1 MAYQFEHIHLKAPDP
16 EKTANWYVKAFNFE
30 IFNDRGV
37 RPTGDRFIECKSEDG
52 TIFRISG
59 ARTDEAMGQGD
70 ADVHYG
76 LEHFGITVDDMD
88 AELERLQ
95 ALGAELAFIG
105 FPAYSLAWMPV
116 ASATSDIPR
125 RFIRIF
131 TSVMSRARPASS
143 FMASRCF
150 GEAPVTVRY
159 GEL

>member
-70 ADVHYG
+70 ANVHYG
-76 LEHFGITVDDMD
+76 LEHFGITVDDMES
-88 AELERLQ
+88 ELERLQ
-95 ALGAELAFIG
+95 ALGAELAEGPISNPGGPTIAFIKV
-105 FPAYSLAWMPV
+105 PDDV
-116 ASATSDIPR
+116 
-125 RFIRIF
+125 RI
-131 TSVMSRARPASS
+131 
-143 FMASRCF
+143 
-150 GEAPVTVRY
+150 
-159 GEL
+159 ELLQLPN

>member
-1 MAYQFEHIHLKAPDP
+1 MAYEFEHIHLKAPDP

-59 ARTDEAMGQGD
+59 ARTDENMGTGD

-88 AELERLQ
+88 AEIERLQ
-95 ALGAELAFIG
+95 ALGAELAEGPISNPGGPTIAFIKV
-105 FPAYSLAWMPV
+105 PDDV
-116 ASATSDIPR
+116 
-125 RFIRIF
+125 RI
-131 TSVMSRARPASS
+131 
-143 FMASRCF
+143 
-150 GEAPVTVRY
+150 
-159 GEL
+159 ELLQLPK

>member
-1 MAYQFEHIHLKAPDP
+1 MPYEFEHIHLKAPDP

-59 ARTDEAMGQGD
+59 ARTNEDMGQGD

-88 AELERLQ
+88 AEIERLQ
-95 ALGAELAFIG
+95 ALGAELAEGPISNPGGPTIAFIKV
-105 FPAYSLAWMPV
+105 PDDV
-116 ASATSDIPR
+116 
-125 RFIRIF
+125 RI
-131 TSVMSRARPASS
+131 
-143 FMASRCF
+143 
-150 GEAPVTVRY
+150 
-159 GEL
+159 ELLQLPK

>member
-1 MAYQFEHIHLKAPDP
+1 MAYEFEHIHLKAPDP

-59 ARTDEAMGQGD
+59 ARTDEKMGTGD

-88 AELERLQ
+88 AEIERLQ
-95 ALGAELAFIG
+95 ALGAELAEGPISNPSGPTIAFIKV
-105 FPAYSLAWMPV
+105 PDDV
-116 ASATSDIPR
+116 
-125 RFIRIF
+125 RI
-131 TSVMSRARPASS
+131 
-143 FMASRCF
+143 
-150 GEAPVTVRY
+150 
-159 GEL
+159 ELLQLPK

>member
-1 MAYQFEHIHLKAPDP
+1 MPYEFEHIHLKAPDP

-59 ARTDEAMGQGD
+59 ARTNEDMGQGD

-88 AELERLQ
+88 AEIERLQ
-95 ALGAELAFIG
+95 ALGAEIAEGPISNPGGPTIAFIKV
-105 FPAYSLAWMPV
+105 PDDV
-116 ASATSDIPR
+116 
-125 RFIRIF
+125 RI
-131 TSVMSRARPASS
+131 
-143 FMASRCF
+143 
-150 GEAPVTVRY
+150 
-159 GEL
+159 ELLQLPK

>member
-1 MAYQFEHIHLKAPDP
+1 LAYEFEHVHLKAPDP

-59 ARTDEAMGQGD
+59 ARTNEDMGQGD

-88 AELERLQ
+88 AELDRLIG
-95 ALGAELAFIG
+95 LGAELAEGPIRNPNGPTIAFIKV
-105 FPAYSLAWMPV
+105 PDEV
-116 ASATSDIPR
+116 
-125 RFIRIF
+125 RI
-131 TSVMSRARPASS
+131 
-143 FMASRCF
+143 
-150 GEAPVTVRY
+150 
-159 GEL
+159 ELLQLPK

>member
-1 MAYQFEHIHLKAPDP
+1 MAYEFEHIHLKAPDP

-59 ARTDEAMGQGD
+59 ARTDEDMGQGD

-88 AELERLQ
+88 AELDRLIG
-95 ALGAELAFIG
+95 LGAELAEGPIRNPNGPTIAFIKV
-105 FPAYSLAWMPV
+105 PDEV
-116 ASATSDIPR
+116 
-125 RFIRIF
+125 RI
-131 TSVMSRARPASS
+131 
-143 FMASRCF
+143 
-150 GEAPVTVRY
+150 
-159 GEL
+159 ELLQLPK

>member
-1 MAYQFEHIHLKAPDP
+1 MAYEFEHIHLKAPDP

-59 ARTDEAMGQGD
+59 ARTNEDMGQGD

-88 AELERLQ
+88 AELDRLIG
-95 ALGAELAFIG
+95 LGAELAEGPIRNPNGPTIAFIKV
-105 FPAYSLAWMPV
+105 PDEV
-116 ASATSDIPR
+116 
-125 RFIRIF
+125 RI
-131 TSVMSRARPASS
+131 
-143 FMASRCF
+143 
-150 GEAPVTVRY
+150 
-159 GEL
+159 ELLQLPK

>member
-1 MAYQFEHIHLKAPDP
+1 MAYEFEHVHLKAPDP

-59 ARTDEAMGQGD
+59 ARTNEDMGQGD

-88 AELERLQ
+88 AELDRLIG
-95 ALGAELAFIG
+95 LGAELAEGPIRNPNGPTIAFIKV
-105 FPAYSLAWMPV
+105 PDEV
-116 ASATSDIPR
+116 
-125 RFIRIF
+125 RI
-131 TSVMSRARPASS
+131 
-143 FMASRCF
+143 
-150 GEAPVTVRY
+150 
-159 GEL
+159 ELLQLPK

>member
-1 MAYQFEHIHLKAPDP
+1 MAYEFEHIHLKAPDP

-59 ARTDEAMGQGD
+59 ARTNEDMGQGD

-88 AELERLQ
+88 TELERLK
-95 ALGAELAFIG
+95 ALGAELAEGPISNPGGPTIAFIKV
-105 FPAYSLAWMPV
+105 PDEV
-116 ASATSDIPR
+116 
-125 RFIRIF
+125 RI
-131 TSVMSRARPASS
+131 
-143 FMASRCF
+143 
-150 GEAPVTVRY
+150 
-159 GEL
+159 ELLQLPK

>member
-1 MAYQFEHIHLKAPDP
+1 LTYEFEHIHLKAPDP

-59 ARTDEAMGQGD
+59 ARTDEDMGQGD

-88 AELERLQ
+88 AELERLIE
-95 ALGAELAFIG
+95 LGAELAEGPIRNPNGPTIAFIKV
-105 FPAYSLAWMPV
+105 PDEV
-116 ASATSDIPR
+116 
-125 RFIRIF
+125 RI
-131 TSVMSRARPASS
+131 
-143 FMASRCF
+143 
-150 GEAPVTVRY
+150 
-159 GEL
+159 ELLQLPK

>member
-1 MAYQFEHIHLKAPDP
+1 MAYEFEHIHLKAPDP

-59 ARTDEAMGQGD
+59 ARTDEDMGQGD

-88 AELERLQ
+88 AELERLIG
-95 ALGAELAFIG
+95 LGAELAEGPIRNPSGPTIAFIKV
-105 FPAYSLAWMPV
+105 PDEV
-116 ASATSDIPR
+116 
-125 RFIRIF
+125 RI
-131 TSVMSRARPASS
+131 
-143 FMASRCF
+143 
-150 GEAPVTVRY
+150 
-159 GEL
+159 ELLQLPK